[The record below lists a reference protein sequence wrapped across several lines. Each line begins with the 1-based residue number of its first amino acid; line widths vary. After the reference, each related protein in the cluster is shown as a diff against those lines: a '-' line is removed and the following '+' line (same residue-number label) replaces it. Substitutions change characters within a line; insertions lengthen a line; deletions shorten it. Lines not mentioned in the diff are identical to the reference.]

1 MGVMLRHGPG
11 PPLDS
16 TDVTPHPIGQD
27 AKDHATAQ
35 SLADNKNIFNVF
47 WSMVHSFK
55 LQSDMLWQW
64 DCCELFINTEM
75 FFLPQNQITL
85 LHWAKHFRHS
95 SIYDMCPYRY
105 FLCVLVHQCPPNSN
119 VQYLISWCGQV
130 PPIWLADTQ
139 SSSAND
145 YSSSKSGGGQTL
157 NITVE
162 LHCSTVQ
169 ADIIR
174 LLGTLMYAFC
184 NW

>member
-1 MGVMLRHGPG
+1 MDLALHW
-11 PPLDS
+11 
-16 TDVTPHPIGQD
+16 
-27 AKDHATAQ
+27 TAQ
-35 SLADNKNIFNVF
+35 MSHLIPLARMPRTMPQLNPWLTTKIY
-47 WSMVHSFK
+47 SMCFEAWFIHLSYKVT
-55 LQSDMLWQW
+55 
-64 DCCELFINTEM
+64 CCDSGIAVNSSSTLRC